1 MSIAIPF
8 LVLVAALLG
17 TGLVRRYALHRELL
31 DVPNARSSHTRPTP
45 RGGGVALV
53 LAALGAWC
61 ALWLSGA
68 LDPSLA
74 AAVVPGGALVA
85 LTGFFDDRSSLP
97 SWVRL
102 LVHFLASVWALAWL
116 GGLPRVPL
124 LFGPVDLGWIGHVLG
139 VLYLVWML
147 NLYNFMDGIDGI
159 AGIEATVVPLVAA
172 AIALLLGLP
181 FPWPLACLAFAALG
195 FLPWNFP
202 RARIFMGDAGSGFLG
217 FSLGVL
223 SIDALASHPGLGW
236 AWLILLGT
244 FVVDATVTL
253 LRRMIRGY
261 RFDEAHRSH
270 AYQYLARRV
279 GRHAPV
285 SVGYGAVVVFWLGP
299 VAWLAARGVLP
310 GLVTLLLG
318 WLPLAYVAVR
328 FHAGAPERQRS

>member
-1 MSIAIPF
+1 VTS
-8 LVLVAALLG
+8 
-17 TGLVRRYALHRELL
+17 
-31 DVPNARSSHTRPTP
+31 
-45 RGGGVALV
+45 
-53 LAALGAWC
+53 
-61 ALWLSGA
+61 
-68 LDPSLA
+68 
-74 AAVVPGGALVA
+74 
-85 LTGFFDDRSSLP
+85 
-97 SWVRL
+97 
-102 LVHFLASVWALAWL
+102 VHFLPSIWAVIWL
-116 GGLPRVPL
+116 GELPRVPL
-124 LFGPVDLGWIGHVLG
+124 LDGPLDLGWIGHVLG

-147 NLYNFMDGIDGI
+147 NLYNFMDRI
-159 AGIEATVVPLVAA
+159 AGIEATVVPLMAV

-181 FPWPLACLAFAALG
+181 FSWPQACLALAALG

-244 FVVDATVTL
+244 FVVDATITL
-253 LRRMIRGY
+253 LRRMVRGY

-285 SVGYGAVVVFWLGP
+285 SVAYGAVVVFWLGP
-299 VAWLAARGVLP
+299 VAWLAAQGVLP

-328 FHAGAPERQRS
+328 FHAGAPERQRC